1 MADESNLLP
10 PSRLVR
16 WMALGAVILFAVG
29 LYFRWGTRVPP
40 VSAAAAAVGPEP
52 VGPSPTTR

>member
-1 MADESNLLP
+1 MADDANLLP

-16 WMALGAVILFAVG
+16 WIALGAVILFAVG

-40 VSAAAAAVGPEP
+40 VRAAGGAVPAE
-52 VGPSPTTR
+52 TR

>member
-16 WMALGAVILFAVG
+16 WMALGAVILFAVS
-29 LYFRWGTRVPP
+29 LYFRWGTRLPP
-40 VSAAAAAVGPEP
+40 VSAAAAAEP
-52 VGPSPTTR
+52 ATPPSTTR

>member
-29 LYFRWGTRVPP
+29 LYFRWATRVPP
-40 VSAAAAAVGPEP
+40 VSAAAAGVPAE
-52 VGPSPTTR
+52 TR

>member
-1 MADESNLLP
+1 MADDLP

-16 WMALGAVILFAVG
+16 WMVLGAVILFAVS

-40 VSAAAAAVGPEP
+40 VSAVAAPAPVAPEP
-52 VGPSPTTR
+52 AAPPQTTR

>member
-29 LYFRWGTRVPP
+29 LYFRWGVRVPP
-40 VSAAAAAVGPEP
+40 VSAAAAPVVPEP
-52 VGPSPTTR
+52 AASSPTTR

>member
-16 WMALGAVILFAVG
+16 WMALGAVILFAVS
-29 LYFRWGTRVPP
+29 LYFRWGTRLPP
-40 VSAAAAAVGPEP
+40 VGAAAAAAAEP
-52 VGPSPTTR
+52 ATPPSTTR

>member
-16 WMALGAVILFAVG
+16 WMALGAVILFAVT
-29 LYFRWGTRVPP
+29 LYFRWGTHLSP
-40 VSAAAAAVGPEP
+40 VSAAAAPAPVEPAV
-52 VGPSPTTR
+52 PSPTR

>member
-10 PSRLVR
+10 ASRLVR

-29 LYFRWGTRVPP
+29 LYFRWGARVPP
-40 VSAAAAAVGPEP
+40 VSATAAPVVPEP
-52 VGPSPTTR
+52 AGSSPTTR

>member
-16 WMALGAVILFAVG
+16 WMALGAVILFAVS
-29 LYFRWGTRVPP
+29 LYFRWGTRLPP
-40 VSAAAAAVGPEP
+40 VSAAAAAAEP
-52 VGPSPTTR
+52 ATPPSTTR

>member
-1 MADESNLLP
+1 MADELP

-16 WMALGAVILFAVG
+16 WMVLGAVILFAVG

-40 VSAAAAAVGPEP
+40 VSAAAAPAPVPAEP
-52 VGPSPTTR
+52 AAAPPTTR